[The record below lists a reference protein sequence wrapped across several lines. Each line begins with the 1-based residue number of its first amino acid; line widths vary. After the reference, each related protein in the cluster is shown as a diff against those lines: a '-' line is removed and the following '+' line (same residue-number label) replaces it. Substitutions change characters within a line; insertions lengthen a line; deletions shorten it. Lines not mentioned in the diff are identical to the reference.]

1 MKIWTI
7 GHSTRSFDE
16 LKAALVAHR
25 IELLADVRAFP
36 SSRRYPH
43 FNRAELEIELPKAG
57 IAYQW
62 LGVALG
68 GRRKAS
74 RDTSNVALRN
84 DGFRGYADHMASQ
97 PFRDGIHT
105 LIERAAES
113 RIAIMCAEQL
123 WWRCHRSMISDYLV
137 GVFGLDVE
145 HIYDARRAESHRLN
159 RLARVENGALIY
171 DRNETG
177 RLL

>member
-1 MKIWTI
+1 MKIRTI

-36 SSRRYPH
+36 SSRRHPH
-43 FNRAELEIELPKAG
+43 LKPAELEVELPKAG
-57 IAYQW
+57 IAYEW

-74 RDTSNVALRN
+74 RDTPNIALHN

-97 PFRDGIHT
+97 SFRDAIHA

-113 RIAIMCAEQL
+113 RVAIMCAEQL
-123 WWRCHRSMISDYLV
+123 WWRCHRSIISNYLLGV
-137 GVFGLDVE
+137 GGLEIE

-159 RLARVENGALIY
+159 RLARVEKGALIY